1 MEKSSKIFWVIS
13 IIITQQL
20 AFLANAS
27 HPRKRIV
34 AALYV
39 FGDSTVD
46 AGNNNNLNT
55 LAKANAFP
63 YGIDFNNCS
72 TGRFSNGKTL
82 ADLIAIRLSLPMPP
96 PYLGVPKSKR
106 HQVIR
111 GINYASGSCGIL
123 NSTRTGDCLSLDKQ
137 IEYFT
142 STVVNDL
149 PRSIHSKTKLRHY
162 LANSL
167 YLLSIG
173 SNDYMLNYFK
183 YPNGTNN
190 NLNPEKYADYLLEQ
204 LASRIKR
211 IYDLGA
217 RKFVVSR
224 IGEIGCT
231 PTCVI
236 RTPYSQ
242 KCNEDI
248 NQKVKHY
255 SEKLPV
261 KLQELQTQLSHSHF
275 INLDN
280 YNFSQKIRNSPE
292 KFGFKYIF
300 DSCVQRRKPCAN
312 RNEYYFFDFAHPT
325 EATNKIY
332 ANECFSGTQ
341 LCLPYNILKLIHGN

>member
-1 MEKSSKIFWVIS
+1 MEKSLKILWIIS

-20 AFLANAS
+20 AILANAS

-34 AALYV
+34 PALYV

-82 ADLIAIRLSLPMPP
+82 ADLIAIRLGLPMPP
-96 PYLGVPKSKR
+96 PYLGVPKSMR
-106 HQVIR
+106 NQVIR

-123 NSTRTGDCLSLDKQ
+123 NSTRAGDCLSLDKQ

-142 STVVNDL
+142 STVANDL
-149 PRSIHSKTKLRHY
+149 PRSIHNKTKLSHY

-167 YLLSIG
+167 YLISIG

-217 RKFVVSR
+217 RKFVISR

-231 PTCVI
+231 PACVI

-248 NQKVKHY
+248 NQKSQNTQTDSSSY
-255 SEKLPV
+255 SHPHPHPTKALKPPPPNA
-261 KLQELQTQLSHSHF
+261 LQLSLS
-275 INLDN
+275 
-280 YNFSQKIRNSPE
+280 NSSL
-292 KFGFKYIF
+292 FVRLLCDAG
-300 DSCVQRRKPCAN
+300 VVAAQRRVLGLELERC
-312 RNEYYFFDFAHPT
+312 RE
-325 EATNKIY
+325 
-332 ANECFSGTQ
+332 
-341 LCLPYNILKLIHGN
+341 